1 MGLFFSDPLHEDFAA
16 TLALGQISH
25 GGAEPGEIIATCGL
39 ITDGDDSSWYEN
51 WSATADSVAAT
62 AEASAA
68 AGWDVSARKAF
79 FRAAVYYGLA
89 FHPLFGSPVD
99 PRLTEAFGKQRSA
112 FERGVALLDR
122 PPEPLSVPLDGA
134 TIPGWFFSAGDGVR
148 PVLVATNGYDSG
160 MPEQS
165 LACVLPALERGYH
178 AVVFDGPG
186 QGRMLVEQQV
196 PMRADWENVVGP
208 VLDQVLARPDV
219 DPARVT
225 LMGWSLGGYLALRA
239 ASAEHRLAACI
250 ADPALYG
257 IPEGFQARLRAAGV
271 GDDVIAK
278 YPDLPADVL
287 SFLDQ
292 VIDGDRSMRW
302 TMKQRG
308 FWVHGVSDVAG
319 YLRATADFTLA
330 GRLAQ
335 VSCPTLVLAAE
346 SDPLSGSAP
355 QAAGELTGAPSTL
368 VTFTA
373 REGAG
378 DHCEWRNRSR
388 FDQVAFDWLGGILGV
403 PSR

>member
-1 MGLFFSDPLHEDFAA
+1 
-16 TLALGQISH
+16 
-25 GGAEPGEIIATCGL
+25 
-39 ITDGDDSSWYEN
+39 
-51 WSATADSVAAT
+51 
-62 AEASAA
+62 
-68 AGWDVSARKAF
+68 
-79 FRAAVYYGLA
+79 
-89 FHPLFGSPVD
+89 
-99 PRLTEAFGKQRSA
+99 
-112 FERGVALLDR
+112 
-122 PPEPLSVPLDGA
+122 
-134 TIPGWFFSAGDGVR
+134 
-148 PVLVATNGYDSG
+148 
-160 MPEQS
+160 
-165 LACVLPALERGYH
+165 
-178 AVVFDGPG
+178 VVFDGPG

-271 GDDVIAK
+271 GEDVIAT

-287 SFLDQ
+287 SFLTQ

-308 FWVHGVSDVAG
+308 YWVHGVSDLAG
-319 YLRATADFTLA
+319 YLKATADFTLA

-335 VSCPTLVLAAE
+335 VTCPTLVLAAE

-355 QAAGELTGAPSTL
+355 QAAGELTGTPSTL

-373 REGAG
+373 REAPVTTASGGTARASTRSPSTGSAGFSGRQRAEQRPARSGRRARGAG
-378 DHCEWRNRSR
+378 RGARRGS
-388 FDQVAFDWLGGILGV
+388 GGEAGRAGSGRAGRV
-403 PSR
+403 DR